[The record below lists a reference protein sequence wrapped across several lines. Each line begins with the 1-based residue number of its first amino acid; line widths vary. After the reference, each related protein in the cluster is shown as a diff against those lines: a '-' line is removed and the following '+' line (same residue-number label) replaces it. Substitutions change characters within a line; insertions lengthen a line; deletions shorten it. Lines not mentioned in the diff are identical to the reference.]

1 MSLPSAV
8 FLRHAQG
15 VPIGPLPLWWLEVLF
30 DSRVVDGTT
39 PVSLDGQRF
48 TRLEEWPEIL
58 GRLETVKAALT
69 RGEDPWSEPEPTP
82 STPEAMVL
90 AAERTVIGR
99 MVRLSAQSATGT
111 MTLGGVDGVITLDF
125 KDGRVVSVSTDI
137 ERLSLAGFLLF
148 DELVDQAA
156 LDEAAAKAP
165 SMGGDLGGALIALG
179 KVQPHV
185 YFEKYLAWAKKVL
198 GAAVAEPFEVSFEA
212 GDVATPAVPLG
223 FDRLGAAMDAVRSG
237 LNRSRLQD
245 ILLPK
250 RACPLII
257 SQVEGVQLEDVK
269 LKPRELRALKAVD
282 GVKALGDL
290 LDDLGGSDEKV
301 LPVLQAVYFGEQA
314 GFVVFG
320 EDPLIRKEL
329 AEAQTTEAEYQRL
342 LRKDYFE
349 VLGIS
354 QTSSDDEVRSR
365 YTDLAKRYH
374 PDKIRKEAAPEL
386 LEARRKVFALVS
398 EAADHLETEDARYKY
413 AHDLETGAVGGQE
426 ALEKAQ
432 AILQS
437 ETLFKK
443 AEILLRVRKYDEA
456 LQHIN
461 QAIALNPDDTEFKIL
476 REYLGYLSAARRGE
490 ALLAAESAARAI
502 LALMKNDANIASGY
516 LYLGHLQ
523 NAQGKEDLAFKYFEK
538 VLEYD
543 EHHPEAL
550 SQVRVGRLR
559 KEKKKKKRFGF

>member
-223 FDRLGAAMDAVRSG
+223 FDRLGAAMDAVRAKAQPRPPPPPPTITVAPPPPTQTEPPASPPPEAVTPAPPPEDDDG
-237 LNRSRLQD
+237 GTSPWLWVG
-245 ILLPK
+245 IG
-250 RACPLII
+250 A
-257 SQVEGVQLEDVK
+257 GV
-269 LKPRELRALKAVD
+269 AV
-282 GVKALGDL
+282 
-290 LDDLGGSDEKV
+290 
-301 LPVLQAVYFGEQA
+301 
-314 GFVVFG
+314 
-320 EDPLIRKEL
+320 
-329 AEAQTTEAEYQRL
+329 
-342 LRKDYFE
+342 
-349 VLGIS
+349 
-354 QTSSDDEVRSR
+354 
-365 YTDLAKRYH
+365 
-374 PDKIRKEAAPEL
+374 
-386 LEARRKVFALVS
+386 
-398 EAADHLETEDARYKY
+398 
-413 AHDLETGAVGGQE
+413 VGGVV
-426 ALEKAQ
+426 AG
-432 AILQS
+432 
-437 ETLFKK
+437 
-443 AEILLRVRKYDEA
+443 V
-456 LQHIN
+456 
-461 QAIALNPDDTEFKIL
+461 
-476 REYLGYLSAARRGE
+476 
-490 ALLAAESAARAI
+490 LLAGRGGAEGECGPTGGGCLDVVIR
-502 LALMKNDANIASGY
+502 
-516 LYLGHLQ
+516 
-523 NAQGKEDLAFKYFEK
+523 
-538 VLEYD
+538 
-543 EHHPEAL
+543 
-550 SQVRVGRLR
+550 
-559 KEKKKKKRFGF
+559 